1 MDTAYAL
8 SLLCIT
14 FIGSAIGGGL
24 VSYVK
29 KKFENQA
36 TREDIQELTRSVEDV
51 KSEFTEEAAKRQRE
65 HTFFLETFKAEQT
78 LRVLAGQERLK
89 AHQEAFALWRRLWD
103 QSENLDLIHEADKW
117 WREHCLYLDKP
128 ARQAFIEGLS
138 ALKGRCELMEQAC
151 QDGHEAPLELLW
163 AKFELVP
170 AELFK
175 GAGLPPLVKEE
186 LPQLEGKNS

>member
-65 HTFFLETFKAEQT
+65 HTFFLESF
-78 LRVLAGQERLK
+78 
-89 AHQEAFALWRRLWD
+89 
-103 QSENLDLIHEADKW
+103 
-117 WREHCLYLDKP
+117 
-128 ARQAFIEGLS
+128 
-138 ALKGRCELMEQAC
+138 
-151 QDGHEAPLELLW
+151 
-163 AKFELVP
+163 
-170 AELFK
+170 
-175 GAGLPPLVKEE
+175 
-186 LPQLEGKNS
+186 